1 MVWEYC
7 YILPYLQ
14 LVCAQS
20 VFVVAVVCVKWSPL
34 VRRDLMSPV
43 KHLAGY
49 VGMEVVEEER
59 IEIVVQVGN
68 SSCVDRE

>member
-1 MVWEYC
+1 MKR
-7 YILPYLQ
+7 PGSNMTYLQ

-59 IEIVVQVGN
+59 REIVVQVGN
-68 SSCVDRE
+68 SSCVDRK

>member
-1 MVWEYC
+1 MKRPGSNVT
-7 YILPYLQ
+7 YLQ

-20 VFVVAVVCVKWSPL
+20 VFVVAVVCVEWSPL

-59 IEIVVQVGN
+59 REN
-68 SSCVDRE
+68 SCAGRK